1 MKILFFCRQW
11 GQENIPWNIFVQE
24 VKDAGYDGVE
34 SSLPLD
40 VRKKEDVTTELA
52 KQEIWFI
59 RQHWQTVTPDFDAHY
74 KEFEM
79 RLRSLATAK
88 PLSINSRTGKD
99 YYSFEQ
105 NRELIKLAK
114 TVSTETGVAVV
125 HETHRGKL
133 SFAIY

>member
-1 MKILFFCRQW
+1 
-11 GQENIPWNIFVQE
+11 
-24 VKDAGYDGVE
+24 
-34 SSLPLD
+34 
-40 VRKKEDVTTELA
+40 
-52 KQEIWFI
+52 
-59 RQHWQTVTPDFDAHY
+59 
-74 KEFEM
+74 M

-88 PLSINSRTGKD
+88 PLFINSRTGKD